1 MGVFAGPKTET
12 DSLVFA
18 LDARNAKTYGE
29 IPGITDHG
37 ISDWYCFISGTAT
50 YSAIY
55 SNTEIIEID
64 ANGNEVGIVTT
75 GSDPQRGTFST
86 TAGRRY
92 YGTRAVHLLQ
102 TTASDDQHELAPV
115 SFAGTY
121 FAHRWTRN
129 SPTTYYAYAP
139 QDDTTLEF
147 FDNNATGGVTGS
159 VTATHTISRGFTT
172 SFQSTAQGTW
182 QFFKADKPIIMTAGG
197 TGWDKTI
204 LAPATQY
211 NYKRRNANSITI
223 NNTTPSNIGDNITYD
238 TSLPVAT
245 VEIADGSGGDCTQ
258 GIGYEYLSDTYSWGD
273 VLSDFTLVSPYAN
286 NVVNVSYWLNNQWN
300 LGGSYSLNGTQTSPA
315 GVFRNGNGGFDSAAT
330 GTNPYSG
337 AHSNFNTST
346 LWKFEGTSPFSVI
359 INDNGDD
366 EERLLG
372 WMSNKYLRTSSNVT
386 QSFVNL
392 IDKDDRS
399 RMKIYGKDLTT
410 TIEYAGA
417 KLSASD
423 YIEFDG
429 SDDHIGFGDGT
440 NSEVS
445 FGQGKS
451 FTIEIVFE
459 TDNYS
464 SNQSIIARRNADSSG
479 STDYILFYSADDII
493 FGTGQAGVVGDSG
506 SWMNLQDAF
515 NFNNQIM
522 HFCGVVSS
530 TGAETGTK
538 TVYKDGVQVGSE
550 SYTRKADSTANRT
563 FIGKYLG
570 DGFYL
575 DGKIYA
581 VRIYNKALTAS
592 EVKQNF
598 NALRSR
604 FGI

>member
-1 MGVFAGPKTET
+1 MGVSAGPKTVT
-12 DSLVFA
+12 DGLVFA
-18 LDARNAKTYGE
+18 LDARNTKTYGE

-64 ANGNEVGIVTT
+64 ENGNETVLVTT

-92 YGTRAVHLLQ
+92 YGTKAVHLLQ

-147 FDNNATGGVTGS
+147 FDNNAAGGVTGS

-211 NYKRRNANSITI
+211 VYTRLNANEITI
-223 NNTTPSNIGDNITYD
+223 NNTTPSGIGNNVIFD
-238 TSLPVAT
+238 TSLPVAH
-245 VEIADGSGGDCTQ
+245 VQIADGAGGDCTQ

-273 VLSDFTLVSPYAN
+273 LLSDFSLVSPYAN
-286 NVVNVSYWLNNQWN
+286 NVVNVSYWENNQWN
-300 LGGSYSLNGTQTSPA
+300 LGGSYSLDGTQTNPA
-315 GVFRNGNGGFDSAAT
+315 VVFRNGNGGFDSAAT

-359 INDNGDD
+359 INDNADD

-399 RMKIYGKDLTT
+399 RMKLYGKDLTT

-417 KLSASD
+417 KLSAGD

-429 SDDHIGFGDGT
+429 SDDYITETIDGFNPDSGCT
-440 NSEVS
+440 LETFVRRP
-445 FGQGKS
+445 
-451 FTIEIVFE
+451 TIPPAWRTYFNIKP
-459 TDNYS
+459 N
-464 SNQSIIARRNADSSG
+464 SG
-479 STDYILFYSADDII
+479 SNTPFFEMRASGAVLNVRANYYNGTDYSTSAYTINSTDFYHMIATYD
-493 FGTGQAGVVGDSG
+493 GAGNINLYING
-506 SWMNLQDAF
+506 SLYN
-515 NFNNQIM
+515 
-522 HFCGVVSS
+522 
-530 TGAETGTK
+530 TK
-538 TVYKDGVQVGSE
+538 TSVPSFAIGANPIITIGRAYSNNRPTNIEVGVCRV
-550 SYTRKADSTANRT
+550 
-563 FIGKYLG
+563 
-570 DGFYL
+570 
-575 DGKIYA
+575 
-581 VRIYNKALTAS
+581 YNKALTAS
-592 EVKQNF
+592 EIQQNF
-598 NALRSR
+598 NATRGR

>member
-1 MGVFAGPKTET
+1 MGVAAGPKTVT
-12 DSLVFA
+12 DGLVFA
-18 LDARNAKTYGE
+18 LDARNAKTYDE

-64 ANGNEVGIVTT
+64 ENGNETVLVTT

-121 FAHRWTRN
+121 FAHYWSRN

-147 FDNNATGGVTGS
+147 FDNNATGGVTGTA
-159 VTATHTISRGFTT
+159 TATHNISRGLTT

-182 QFFKADKPIIMTAGG
+182 QFFKANKPIIMTAGG
-197 TGWDKTI
+197 SGWDKTI

-211 NYKRRNANSITI
+211 TYTRLNANERTI
-223 NNTTPSNIGDNITYD
+223 NNTAPSNAGTYVTYD
-238 TSLPVAT
+238 TSLPTAHVQ
-245 VEIADGSGGDCTQ
+245 IADGAGGDCTQ
-258 GIGYEYLSDTYSWGD
+258 GIGYEYLSDTYSWGN

-359 INDNGDD
+359 INDNADD

-399 RMKIYGKDLTT
+399 RMKLYGKDLTT

-417 KLSASD
+417 KLSADD

-429 SDDHIGFGDGT
+429 SDDYISSVSIPNPNGELTCEVAINYDSKGAYHNIFDRGSSRPMLWIDF
-440 NSEVS
+440 NNKLEVS
-445 FGQGKS
+445 F
-451 FTIEIVFE
+451 
-459 TDNYS
+459 
-464 SNQSIIARRNADSSG
+464 
-479 STDYILFYSADDII
+479 
-493 FGTGQAGVVGDSG
+493 
-506 SWMNLQDAF
+506 
-515 NFNNQIM
+515 
-522 HFCGVVSS
+522 
-530 TGAETGTK
+530 
-538 TVYKDGVQVGSE
+538 
-550 SYTRKADSTANRT
+550 STASGGITSSDAYNGQDIVVTAVYNSNSSPGILLYVNGNLVGTQNTTHVTWANPSTFTLFNRSNSQT
-563 FIGKYLG
+563 F
-570 DGFYL
+570 
-575 DGKIYA
+575 DGKLYYLKF
-581 VRIYNKALTAS
+581 YNKALTAS
-592 EVKQNF
+592 EIQQNF
-598 NALRSR
+598 NALRGR
-604 FGI
+604 FGL

>member
-1 MGVFAGPKTET
+1 VGVAAGPKTVT
-12 DSLVFA
+12 DGLVFA
-18 LDARNAKTYGE
+18 LDARNAKTYDE

-64 ANGNEVGIVTT
+64 ENGNETVLVTT

-121 FAHRWTRN
+121 FAHYWSRN

-147 FDNNATGGVTGS
+147 FDNNATGGVTGTA
-159 VTATHTISRGFTT
+159 TATHNISRGLTT

-182 QFFKADKPIIMTAGG
+182 QFFKANKPIIMTAGG
-197 TGWDKTI
+197 SGWDKTI

-211 NYKRRNANSITI
+211 TYTRLNANERTI
-223 NNTTPSNIGDNITYD
+223 NNTAPSNAGTYVTYD
-238 TSLPVAT
+238 TSLPTAHVQ
-245 VEIADGSGGDCTQ
+245 IADGAGGDCTQ
-258 GIGYEYLSDTYSWGD
+258 GIGYEYLSDTYSWGN

-359 INDNGDD
+359 INDNADD

-399 RMKIYGKDLTT
+399 RMKLYGKDLTT

-417 KLSASD
+417 KLSADD

-429 SDDHIGFGDGT
+429 SDDYISSVSIPNPNGELTCEVAINYDSKGAYHNIFDRGSSRPMLWIDS
-440 NSEVS
+440 NNKLEVS
-445 FGQGKS
+445 F
-451 FTIEIVFE
+451 
-459 TDNYS
+459 
-464 SNQSIIARRNADSSG
+464 
-479 STDYILFYSADDII
+479 
-493 FGTGQAGVVGDSG
+493 
-506 SWMNLQDAF
+506 
-515 NFNNQIM
+515 
-522 HFCGVVSS
+522 
-530 TGAETGTK
+530 
-538 TVYKDGVQVGSE
+538 
-550 SYTRKADSTANRT
+550 STASGGITSSDAYNGQDIVVTAVYNSNSSPGILLYVNGNLVGTQNTTHVTWANPSTFTLFNRSNSQT
-563 FIGKYLG
+563 F
-570 DGFYL
+570 
-575 DGKIYA
+575 DGKLY
-581 VRIYNKALTAS
+581 YLKFYTKSLTAS

-598 NALRSR
+598 NSIRGR